1 MQNEAIMYIID
12 ENHRIL
18 YQNPQ
23 FRELYPDVPCGVFC
37 YKALRGCESV
47 CDICPVLRNTQNDVE
62 FNVDVLTAPIEWE
75 GNPKCHAIIAN
86 SHAESDIADAWAKI
100 GELEKVIDSLND
112 RNSQITSSM
121 TNALA
126 EAEIASMAKM
136 SFLNNI
142 SHDIR
147 TPMNAIVGF
156 SELASLHL
164 DKPDKLQDYLKKIN
178 QSSHHLLSIIN
189 DVLDMSSLDAGMVCI
204 EEKAEKLSEIIH
216 GIKSMVHTDIYSK
229 NLKLYIDTVG
239 VRDDDVYCDKVRL
252 NQVLVHLLSNAIKFT
267 KPGGAIYVR
276 ITQETSSPKGY
287 ASYEFKVK
295 DNGVGMSPEFIPH
308 IFEPFSKEYTSTDS
322 GIPGAGLGMSITKNL
337 VDLMGGTISVESEP
351 GNGTEVTMTLKLRL
365 HNENDEAEETD
376 AAPSLNG
383 RRILLAEDNDF
394 NTEIAVELLTDAG
407 FIVETAANGKLACE
421 KLAASAPGYFDL
433 ILMDVQMPVMNGY
446 EATRSIRSMTN
457 ETQSGIPII
466 AVTANALEDDRR
478 RALEAGMND
487 LIAKPID
494 ITKLFDIIRQNIL
507 A

>member
-1 MQNEAIMYIID
+1 
-12 ENHRIL
+12 
-18 YQNPQ
+18 
-23 FRELYPDVPCGVFC
+23 
-37 YKALRGCESV
+37 
-47 CDICPVLRNTQNDVE
+47 
-62 FNVDVLTAPIEWE
+62 
-75 GNPKCHAIIAN
+75 
-86 SHAESDIADAWAKI
+86 
-100 GELEKVIDSLND
+100 
-112 RNSQITSSM
+112 
-121 TNALA
+121 
-126 EAEIASMAKM
+126 
-136 SFLNNI
+136 
-142 SHDIR
+142 
-147 TPMNAIVGF
+147 
-156 SELASLHL
+156 
-164 DKPDKLQDYLKKIN
+164 
-178 QSSHHLLSIIN
+178 
-189 DVLDMSSLDAGMVCI
+189 MSS
-204 EEKAEKLSEIIH
+204 
-216 GIKSMVHTDIYSK
+216 
-229 NLKLYIDTVG
+229 
-239 VRDDDVYCDKVRL
+239 
-252 NQVLVHLLSNAIKFT
+252 
-267 KPGGAIYVR
+267 
-276 ITQETSSPKGY
+276 
-287 ASYEFKVK
+287 
-295 DNGVGMSPEFIPH
+295 EFIPH